1 MNRNPQLSKASWVQ
15 EYLQGARME
24 IYGVPLSDNFIGFD
38 YTLAACNIFEKYGS
52 ILFGV
57 KIVDPTSDETKSI
70 FLNPQGYVFR
80 GGEIGY
86 FIATNARD
94 SATIAQEGPG
104 MEGPSYFDHDSPLSD
119 RSRISR
125 VSPNAPSKHGSQED
139 IIPIS
144 PNANQRD
151 AAVLSMEQEDVK
163 QPKQKGKDQSFRDHI
178 LVCDLDNKFPSTL
191 ASFLGPLRV
200 REPRRS
206 VVILCTESPS
216 KQQWSKLETFGNVRY
231 VQGSS
236 LSRADLKK
244 ANVET
249 AWKAVI
255 LAKEDKMGY
264 FIQLLWL

>member
-1 MNRNPQLSKASWVQ
+1 MKSNPQLSKARWVQ

-24 IYGVPLSDNFIGFD
+24 IYGDPLSDNFIGFD
-38 YTLAACNIFEKYGS
+38 YAVATCNIFEKYGS

-57 KIVDPTSDETKSI
+57 KIVDPASRDTKTVL
-70 FLNPQGYVFR
+70 LNPQGYIFK

-94 SATIAQEGPG
+94 STKIGQEGPG

-119 RSRISR
+119 RSRVSR
-125 VSPNAPSKHGSQED
+125 VSPGAPSKHGSQED

-144 PNANQRD
+144 PTAYYRD
-151 AAVLSMEQEDVK
+151 TAVITMEQEDVK
-163 QPKQKGKDQSFRDHI
+163 RSKQKGKDQSFRDHI

-200 REPRRS
+200 REPRRT
-206 VVILCTESPS
+206 VVILCSQSPS
-216 KQQWSKLETFGNVRY
+216 KQQWSNLESFGNVHY

-244 ANVET
+244 ASVET

-255 LAKEDKMGY
+255 LAKEDTKGY
-264 FIQLLWL
+264 LL